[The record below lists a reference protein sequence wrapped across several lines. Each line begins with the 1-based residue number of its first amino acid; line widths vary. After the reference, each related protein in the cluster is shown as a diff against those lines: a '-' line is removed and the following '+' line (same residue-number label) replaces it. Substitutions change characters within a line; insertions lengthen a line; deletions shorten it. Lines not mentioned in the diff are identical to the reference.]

1 MKTATLTSFIITL
14 LLILSCPALQA
25 QSVPGAGNPSWKT
38 NEPWKNNQLMQPSTL
53 AAILNNPKAKKPLIF
68 NIGVV
73 ENIKGARNIGAA
85 SVQKNLIAF
94 KTAVR
99 GVPKNAA
106 IVVYCGCCPFNK
118 CPNIRPAI
126 IALNELG
133 YSNAKLLNLATNI
146 KVDWINK
153 GYPLS
158 K

>member
-1 MKTATLTSFIITL
+1 MKKATLTVFIITL
-14 LLILSCPALQA
+14 LFIFSCPALQA
-25 QSVPGAGNPSWKT
+25 QSVPGAGNPSWKA
-38 NEPWKNNQLMQPSTL
+38 NEPWKNNQLMQPSAL
-53 AAILNNPKAKKPLIF
+53 AAILNNPEAKKPLIF

-73 ENIKGARNIGAA
+73 ENIKGAQNIGAA

-94 KTAVR
+94 KSALKT
-99 GVPKNAA
+99 VPKNAA

-126 IALNELG
+126 TALNELG
-133 YSNAKLLNLATNI
+133 YKNAKLLNLATNI

-153 GYPLS
+153 GYPLA